1 MLTLCEALCL
11 GESPAAF
18 DTRSVEEMMARVLG
32 SALLQQQ
39 RLGQYSV
46 VRQYTVRNRHLKHDA
61 VLRVLWTYEP
71 GKGRRFKVISNQGAS
86 GVTRR
91 SIMTLLETEAANSQ
105 TKSDPSQIGPDH
117 YTFKFAEPAK
127 DDYRIQLTPR
137 ATSKFLVNGFA
148 SVASPDW
155 AIVRV
160 EGKTSQRLSYWV
172 SEAYIVQEF
181 ARFGEFWLPH
191 KTHSTA
197 KIRFVGE
204 TELTIESAEYRFLGA
219 P

>member
-1 MLTLCEALCL
+1 MTLFEALCF
-11 GESPAAF
+11 GETPVAF
-18 DTRSVEEMMARVLG
+18 GTRSVEEIMAHVMG

-46 VRQYTVRNRHLKHDA
+46 VRQYTVRNRHLKQDA
-61 VLRVLWTYEP
+61 VLRVLWTYDP
-71 GKGRRFKVISNQGAS
+71 GKGRRFKVISNKGAS
-86 GVTRR
+86 GVTLR
-91 SIMTLLETEAANSQ
+91 SIMTLLETEAENSR

-117 YTFKFAEPAK
+117 YTFKFAEPVK
-127 DDYRIQLTPR
+127 GDYRIQLTPR
-137 ATSKFLVNGFA
+137 ATSKFLLNGFV

-160 EGKTSQRLSYWV
+160 EGKTSRRLSFWV
-172 SEAYIVQEF
+172 SEAYIVQDF
-181 ARFGEFWLPH
+181 VRFGEFWLPH